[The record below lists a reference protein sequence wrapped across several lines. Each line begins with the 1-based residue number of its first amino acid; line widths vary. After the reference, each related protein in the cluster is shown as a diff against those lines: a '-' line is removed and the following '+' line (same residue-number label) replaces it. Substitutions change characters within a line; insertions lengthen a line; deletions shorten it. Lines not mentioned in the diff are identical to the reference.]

1 MRLIFLLIAIF
12 ISSSVF
18 AQNDWRLYSNEDSI
32 NQKYTSEDSSYQV
45 SDTEGNVLIISDQR
59 IDTLVA
65 YLDDNPPL
73 INGYRV
79 QIYFGKRSKAEQKK
93 ATFLKKY
100 SDWPIYIVWQQPDF
114 KVQVGNFMTK
124 IQAEKVQH
132 EIISAYPNAYPIY
145 TKIVFSE

>member
-1 MRLIFLLIAIF
+1 MRLIFLLIGIF
-12 ISSSVF
+12 LTSGVF

-32 NQKYTSEDSSYQV
+32 DQKYTSEDTNYQV
-45 SDTEGNVLIISDQR
+45 MDTEGNVLVISDQR

-93 ATFLKKY
+93 AAFLKKY

-114 KVQVGNFMTK
+114 KVQIGNFMTK

-145 TKIVFSE
+145 TKIIFSE

>member
-1 MRLIFLLIAIF
+1 MRLIILLV
-12 ISSSVF
+12 SLLYLTSLN
-18 AQNDWRLYSNEDSI
+18 AQDDWRLYS
-32 NQKYTSEDSSYQV
+32 SEDSTIDNSIS
-45 SDTEGNVLIISDQR
+45 SDSIYYLQDGNVVIIADNR
-59 IDTLVA
+59 IDTLVS

-73 INGYRV
+73 VNGYRV
-79 QIYFGKRSKAEQKK
+79 QIYFGSRSNAEKRKA
-93 ATFLKKY
+93 AFLKKY

-145 TKIVFSE
+145 TKVIYTE